1 MQEFQLKTEYI
12 ELLKLLKR
20 LGFAETGGHAKI
32 LVEEGEILLNGQPE
46 FRKRAKLRAGD
57 EVEIMGE
64 KIIIRGAAEK

>member
-32 LVEEGEILLNGQPE
+32 LVEEGEISLNGQPE

-57 EVEIMGE
+57 EVDIMGE

>member
-32 LVEEGEILLNGQPE
+32 LVEEGEISLNGQPE
-46 FRKRAKLRAGD
+46 FRKRAKLCDGD